1 MIQKE
6 PTSRKDKKS
15 SAKDSLR
22 YGEGVGVDHETGE
35 IIDKSLRTRLGGFGL
50 VENGVYQDLPR
61 DEMLQ
66 IIDLAAAEM
75 QVNCNLNTRV
85 ESDKKIMHRIF
96 SWDQYKPT
104 EAVLRDTE
112 DSALA
117 TLKLDKNHFATFLHN
132 DNGHWHLHL
141 FASRIDK
148 VKHSGN
154 SLWMSHQKLDK
165 VCREVEI
172 RHGLKRDAGMHD
184 VDEHGNII
192 AIPFAEL
199 RERRLEKQ
207 ANGSKSI
214 SDKAQAIET
223 YSGEKSFQTWAN
235 EIRIGD
241 RLKHAK
247 SWQELHAT
255 AAAYN
260 LEIKAKGAGF
270 TVSPIGQKGGIQLSK
285 LGVKNLPARFGV
297 FESAIATPTSKIVPI
312 TQYQPGPN
320 KSADALYAKFKEEK
334 LNHKSVKI
342 ASNNTFNDQVK
353 NDRQTLKQA
362 QRKELVLIR
371 SNTKGADRFAAVS
384 VAKMAHVVANANL
397 IDAQREERARLYQEL
412 SDQSPGATFRE
423 FIVKYAEAGSDE
435 ALVLARKYA
444 AEKSTKILFEREELA
459 LQIVGKVSGN
469 EYRAAPRL
477 PLMHRVTWLGSVV
490 YDLGHG
496 YKITDKI
503 SPNQIQLNDLASC
516 DPESIET
523 SLRFAAAKFGGTLTL
538 TGSRDFQLL
547 AVQTSVSKGLGVKF
561 ADPALEQYRLILLE
575 QQKEQRH
582 ATRTIRNDNRNILPA
597 HHRDRL
603 RQLSEL
609 NVAGI
614 ENLKDVDTK
623 QSTVLL
629 SENVRDDVG
638 WQGDNADHRLRR
650 YGSGWRWHES
660 STEPSR
666 SIKTSPKLY
675 ADRVVDTKSSGLHNP
690 AQAQSAVDLNAET
703 HVLTPNELRELE
715 DVFNNAALGAVVRE
729 SCMNAKILAIKGSS
743 LMVSLGRGNN
753 AIIHE
758 VSNAQFF
765 VPEQM
770 VNIIGKEAMLN
781 HPIEKDAI
789 SR

>member
-22 YGEGVGVDHETGE
+22 YGEGVGIDRETGE

-50 VENGVYQDLPR
+50 VENGVYQNLPR

-75 QVNCNLNTRV
+75 QANCDLNQRV
-85 ESDKKIMHRIF
+85 EADKKIMHRIF

-148 VKHSGN
+148 IKHSGN

-165 VCREVEI
+165 VCREVEL

-192 AIPFAEL
+192 AISFAEL

-207 ANGSKSI
+207 ANGSKRI

-255 AAAYN
+255 AAAYG
-260 LEIKAKGAGF
+260 LVIKAKGAGF
-270 TVSPIGQKGGIQLSK
+270 TVSPIGQKGGMQLSK
-285 LGVKNLPARFGV
+285 LGVKNLTAKFGV
-297 FESAIATPTSKIVPI
+297 FEAAAVATANKIAPTIR
-312 TQYQPGPN
+312 YQPEPT
-320 KSADALYAKFKEEK
+320 KPADALYATFKAEK
-334 LNHKSVKI
+334 LNHKSVKLVAI
-342 ASNNTFNDQVK
+342 NSFNDQTK
-353 NDRQTLKQA
+353 AARQALKQT
-362 QRKELVLIR
+362 QREELALIR
-371 SNTKGADRFAAVS
+371 SKTKGADRFAAVS
-384 VAKMAHVVANANL
+384 VAKMAHVVAAANL
-397 IDAQREERARLYQEL
+397 IDAQREERAQLYQAL
-412 SDQSPGATFRE
+412 SKQSPGATFRE
-423 FIVKYAEAGSDE
+423 FVIKQAEAGSDA

-444 AEKSTKILFEREELA
+444 AEKATKTLFEREEVT

-469 EYRAAPRL
+469 AYRAVPRL
-477 PLMHRVTWLGSVV
+477 PLKHRVTWLGSVV

-496 YKITDKI
+496 HKITDKI
-503 SPNQIQLNDLASC
+503 SPNQIQLNDLAAR
-516 DPESIET
+516 DPASIET

-538 TGSRDFQLL
+538 TGPRDFQLL
-547 AVQTSVSKGLGVKF
+547 AVQTSVSKGLGIKF
-561 ADPALEQYRLILLE
+561 ADPALEQYRQILLE
-575 QQKEQRH
+575 QHKEQQN
-582 ATRTIRNDNRNILPA
+582 ATRTIRNDNRNIPPA
-597 HHRDRL
+597 HRRDRL

-614 ENLKDVDTK
+614 ENIKDVDTK

-638 WQGDNADHRLRR
+638 RQGVDADYRLRR
-650 YGSGWRWHES
+650 YGSGGRGHES
-660 STEPSR
+660 SAEPSV
-666 SIKTSPKLY
+666 STETSPELH
-675 ADRVVDTKSSGLHNP
+675 ADR
-690 AQAQSAVDLNAET
+690 AVDDEF
-703 HVLTPNELRELE
+703 E
-715 DVFNNAALGAVVRE
+715 NAAVDAEVRE
-729 SCMNAKILAIKGSS
+729 HCDNAKILAIKNSS
-743 LMVSLGRGNN
+743 IVVSLGRRK
-753 AIIHE
+753 AILHE
-758 VSNAQFF
+758 
-765 VPEQM
+765 
-770 VNIIGKEAMLN
+770 
-781 HPIEKDAI
+781 IEGAEKLSPGDMI
-789 SR
+789 SVKNKKASVEKSKQIEIS

>member
-1 MIQKE
+1 VIQKE
-6 PTSRKDKKS
+6 PPSRKDKKS

-22 YGEGVGVDHETGE
+22 YGEGVGVDRETGE

-50 VENGVYQDLPR
+50 VENGVYQNIPR

-75 QVNCNLNTRV
+75 QANCDLNKRV
-85 ESDKKIMHRIF
+85 EADKKIMHRIF

-165 VCREVEI
+165 ICREVEL
-172 RHGLKRDAGMHD
+172 RHGLKHDAGMHD

-255 AAAYN
+255 AAAYG

-270 TVSPIGQKGGIQLSK
+270 TISPIGQKGGMQLSK
-285 LGVKNLPARFGV
+285 LGVKNLPAKFGA
-297 FESAIATPTSKIVPI
+297 FETAALATANKMVPS
-312 TQYQPGPN
+312 TQYQPEPT
-320 KSADALYAKFKEEK
+320 KPADALYATFKAEK
-334 LNHKSVKI
+334 LNHKTLKLAAI
-342 ASNNTFNDQVK
+342 NTFNDQVK
-353 NDRQTLKQA
+353 TDRQALKQT
-362 QRKELVLIR
+362 QREELALIR
-371 SNTKGADRFAAVS
+371 SDTKGADRFAAVS
-384 VAKMAHVVANANL
+384 VAKMAHVVAVANL
-397 IDAQREERARLYQEL
+397 IDAQREERASIYQKL
-412 SDQSPGATFRE
+412 SALSPGATFRE
-423 FIVKYAEAGSDE
+423 FVVQQAEAGSDD

-444 AEKSTKILFEREELA
+444 AEKATTTLSEREEVT
-459 LQIVGKVSGN
+459 LQIIGKVSGN
-469 EYRAAPRL
+469 EYRAVPRL
-477 PLMHRVTWLGSVV
+477 PLKHRVTWLGSVV

-496 YKITDKI
+496 HKITDKI
-503 SPNQIQLNDLASC
+503 SPNQIQLNDLAAR
-516 DPESIET
+516 DPASIET

-538 TGSRDFQLL
+538 AGSRDFQLL
-547 AVQTSVSKGLGVKF
+547 AVQTSVSKGLGIKF
-561 ADPALEQYRLILLE
+561 ADPALEKYRQTLLE
-575 QQKEQRH
+575 QHKEQQN
-582 ATRTIRNDNRNILPA
+582 AARTIRNDNRNIPPA
-597 HHRDRL
+597 HRRDRL

-609 NVAGI
+609 NVAGV
-614 ENLKDVDTK
+614 ENIKDVDTK

-629 SENVRDDVG
+629 SENVRDYVG
-638 WQGDNADHRLRR
+638 WQGHNADHLLRR
-650 YGSGWRWHES
+650 NGSRRRYLES
-660 STEPSR
+660 SANPSH
-666 SIKTSPKLY
+666 SIETSPELY
-675 ADRVVDTKSSGLHNP
+675 ADRVVDTKSSSLPNP
-690 AQAQSAVDLNAET
+690 SRAQSAVELQANNDTDEQFDKAAIDAE
-703 HVLTPNELRELE
+703 
-715 DVFNNAALGAVVRE
+715 VRE
-729 SCMNAKILAIKGSS
+729 HCDNAKILAIKNSS
-743 LMVSLGRGNN
+743 VVVNLGRKK
-753 AIIHE
+753 AIIHDVE
-758 VSNAQFF
+758 NAETLEPGEMISIKNK
-765 VPEQM
+765 VASLIK
-770 VNIIGKEAMLN
+770 N
-781 HPIEKDAI
+781 EKSKGI
-789 SR
+789 TR